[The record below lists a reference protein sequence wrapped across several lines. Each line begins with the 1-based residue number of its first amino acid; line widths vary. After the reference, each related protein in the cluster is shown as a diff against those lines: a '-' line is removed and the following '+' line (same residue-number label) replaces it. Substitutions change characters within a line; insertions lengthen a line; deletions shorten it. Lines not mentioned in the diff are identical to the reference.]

1 MENQRNM
8 ILAIVLSAV
17 VLFGWTAL
25 SEKFFPVAK
34 PAVTRIEGGKEKP
47 LPQPGADPAAD
58 SPAAIRSRALVLRD
72 SPRIAIDTAKLTGSI
87 NLKGGRIDDL
97 VLKTYKETLAKNGPS
112 VRLLSPAGAPQAYYA
127 GFGWT
132 GDGVEAPGPNTLWT
146 ATGTRLTTT
155 TPVTLAWANA
165 RGVRF
170 ETVIAID
177 PEYMFTITQRVIN
190 AGAGAIAARPYG
202 LVARDGISHDPD
214 SWTMHTGPIG
224 VFNGSANY
232 SVNFKDLD
240 QAGRNGARFSTTGG
254 WLGFGDKYW
263 LTALVPDR
271 NATVDA
277 GFLSPSAKSYQA
289 VQTGK
294 PVIVAPGKA
303 ATVTQRFFA
312 GAKEVNLLD
321 AYEKQLGIA
330 QFDRAIDWGWF
341 YWFERPIFWVLD
353 HLFKFTGNFGL
364 AIILLTFVVRGL
376 MFPIAQKQFR
386 SMAGMRVVQ
395 PKMKEL
401 QERHKDDKPRLQ
413 QEMLKLYQEEKV
425 NPLAGCL
432 PIVVQ
437 IPVFYALYK
446 VLMLTIEMRHQ
457 PFVLWIRDLSAP
469 DPLHILNGFGL
480 LNFTPPSFLGIG
492 VLALLLGISMWLQFR
507 LNPSPMDDA
516 QKQIMGL
523 MPWIMMF
530 IMAPFAAGLL
540 VYWITSNFLTIAQQA
555 WLYSKHPA
563 LTAKVAAGAA
573 VIDATPISTTSTPK
587 AEPAT
592 AATARSATAK
602 PKAAPAP
609 RLRRTPTKPTPKT
622 PKK

>member
-1 MENQRNM
+1 MDNQRNM
-8 ILAIVLSAV
+8 ILAIVLSAI
-17 VLFGWTAL
+17 VLFGWTAV
-25 SEKFFPVAK
+25 SEKFFPAPR
-34 PAVTRIEGGKEKP
+34 PAVSKVQAATA

-58 SPAAIRSRALVLRD
+58 AAAAVRNRAIVLRET
-72 SPRIAIDTAKLTGSI
+72 PRVAIDTPRLAGSI
-87 NLKGGRIDDL
+87 NLKGARIDDL
-97 VLKTYKETLAKNGPS
+97 VLKTYSETIAKGSPP
-112 VRLLSPAGAPQAYYA
+112 VRLLSPGGSADAYYA

-132 GDGVEAPGPNTLWT
+132 GNGVDTPGPNSIWT
-146 ATGTRLTTT
+146 ANSSTLTPA
-155 TPVTLAWANA
+155 TPITLSWANA
-165 RGVRF
+165 QGLRF
-170 ETVIAID
+170 ETKIAVD
-177 PEYMFTITQRVIN
+177 ADYMFTIAQTVVN
-190 AGAGAIAARPYG
+190 GGPAAVSVRPYG
-202 LVARDGISHDPD
+202 SILRNGVSKDVS
-214 SWTMHTGPIG
+214 SWTNHTGPIG
-224 VFNGSANY
+224 VFNDSANY
-232 SVNFKDLD
+232 KVDFATLD
-240 QAGRNGARFSTTGG
+240 EAGKAGTRFATTGG

-263 LTALVPDR
+263 LTALVPSPG
-271 NATVDA
+271 ASIDA
-277 GFLSPSAKSYQA
+277 AFLSPSAATYQA
-289 VQTGK
+289 VQTGQ
-294 PVIVAPGKA
+294 PVIATPGKA
-303 ATVTQRFFA
+303 AVVTQYFFA
-312 GAKEVNLLD
+312 GAKEVKLLD
-321 AYEKQLGIA
+321 GYEKQLGIA

-353 HLFKFTGNFGL
+353 HIFRLTGNFGV
-364 AIILLTFVVRGL
+364 AIILLTFVIRGL

-401 QERHKDDKPRLQ
+401 QERYKEDKPRLQ
-413 QEMLKLYQEEKV
+413 QEMLQLYKEEKV

-457 PFVLWIRDLSAP
+457 PFIFWIRDLSAP

-530 IMAPFAAGLL
+530 VMAPFAAGLL

-555 WLYSKHPA
+555 WLYSRHPA
-563 LTAKVAAGAA
+563 LTKKVAAGAA
-573 VIDATPISTTSTPK
+573 MIDVTPINKTLEAPAPKGKPTS
-587 AEPAT
+587 
-592 AATARSATAK
+592 
-602 PKAAPAP
+602 KAAPKP
-609 RLRRTPTKPTPKT
+609 RAQPASKKPTPKKPT
-622 PKK
+622 PKSPSGE